1 MITRRKLVEA
11 AKRHRAI
18 GIALDAW
25 YRTAKSARWKNLQE
39 VRQTWSSADGVP
51 VGDKVFTVF
60 NIGGNSFRL
69 ITGINYDSQTI
80 FIKHVLTH
88 AEYDKEEWK
97 K

>member
-1 MITRRKLVEA
+1 MEA
-11 AKRHRAI
+11 AKRHKVI
-18 GIALDAW
+18 GITLDAW
-25 YRTAKSARWKNLQE
+25 YRTAKSAQWRNLQE
-39 VRQTWSSADGVP
+39 VRQTYSSADGVP

-60 NIGGNSFRL
+60 NIAGNSFRL

-88 AEYDKEEWK
+88 AEYDKGEWK